1 MILGPDGNP
10 LYVEQPTSL
19 PLVIEAAVE
28 AKVNTA
34 LDRIRE
40 DNCQYQRDASIRG
53 WIKFGLWS
61 LLGIG
66 LFVVIDLYGPDKVE
80 EWTQKYVNKY
90 LNETALER
98 SANQIMQGR
107 MAAYIDNK
115 RLSRNSRVTRQI
127 SLPRRAKPLEIFGR
141 PLNDVLFSREF
152 RESLIKCLK

>member
-115 RLSRNSRVTRQI
+115 RLSRNSRGNASNI
-127 SLPRRAKPLEIFGR
+127 APSSG
-141 PLNDVLFSREF
+141 
-152 RESLIKCLK
+152 